1 MSKAR
6 LSGQARPL
14 HVRRDPRKDRIG
26 LRGAFYLGDMPD
38 DMMAARRSRTGYKG
52 VGVALPAVDQ
62 EGPLAAEL
70 SAAGVDHIIRSY
82 PELRRLVDPG

>member
-1 MSKAR
+1 
-6 LSGQARPL
+6 
-14 HVRRDPRKDRIG
+14 
-26 LRGAFYLGDMPD
+26 MPD

-70 SAAGVDHIIRSY
+70 SAAGWTISSAATRSFAVWSIRA
-82 PELRRLVDPG
+82 EGVRRG